1 MDPDGLEILILV
13 ASGVLALVFSWC
25 TGSLLE
31 NDSERQQQM
40 SIGFSSRFCGV
51 VTCALFSF
59 AAFIYG
65 LLQIFIRPAHLPLV
79 ALCFLA
85 LCVICMFFASFG
97 ALHGKDEEESFAFF
111 RPIGALVAMPAVLL
125 FKSLHLK
132 VVEDVTEEDFLNL
145 VDDVAQDEVIN
156 EHQKEMITNIVE
168 LDDVTAGEIMTH
180 RKEVIGVPVSAKVN
194 DVVMLA
200 AKNGVSRLPVYNK
213 TMDDIEGILYAKD
226 LFTVWNEDG
235 NGELSVNKFIREAM
249 FVPEAR
255 PARELLVDFRTQH
268 TQIAVVVDEYG
279 GTSGVVTM
287 EDILEE
293 IVGNIQDEF
302 DDETEDFQKQA
313 DGSVISTGSADLE
326 ELFEALGLSLPN
338 DDEFN
343 FDSDTVGGFV
353 YDKLGRIPEKGEKAF
368 VQYKDVLFTVLKTDD
383 RKIESVHCEIKPVKV
398 HPSGGDSD
406 TKKQTTPR

>member
-1 MDPDGLEILILV
+1 MDPDGLDILILA
-13 ASGVLALVFSWC
+13 ASGVLALVLAWC
-25 TGSLLE
+25 AGSLLE

-59 AAFIYG
+59 AAFAYG
-65 LLQIFIRPAHLPLV
+65 LLQIFVKPAHLV
-79 ALCFLA
+79 FAALCFLA
-85 LCVICMFFASFG
+85 LCFLCVFAAAFG
-97 ALHGKDEEESFAFF
+97 ALHGKDEEESFALF
-111 RPIGALVAMPAVLL
+111 RPIGAIIAMPAVLL
-125 FKSLHLK
+125 FRSMHLK

-168 LDDVTAGEIMTH
+168 LGDVTAGEIMTH
-180 RKEVIGVPVSAKVN
+180 RKDVIGVPITATVS
-194 DVVMLA
+194 DVVTLA
-200 AKNGVSRLPVYNK
+200 EKNGVSRLPVYNK

-226 LFTVWNEDG
+226 LFAVWNDEN
-235 NGELSVNKFIREAM
+235 NGELSVKDFVRPAM

-255 PARELLVDFRTQH
+255 PARFLLVDFRAKH

-287 EDILEE
+287 EDIIEE

-302 DDETEDFQKQA
+302 DDETEDFQKQS
-313 DGSVISTGSADLE
+313 DGSVIATGGADLE
-326 ELFEALGLSLPN
+326 ELFKTLGLSLPSGE
-338 DDEFN
+338 EFE

-353 YDKLGRIPEKGEKAF
+353 FDKLGRIPERGEKAF
-368 VQYKDVLFTVLKTDD
+368 VQYEDVLFTVLKADD
-383 RKIESVHCEIKPVKV
+383 RRIESVLCEVKPAKKV
-398 HPSGGDSD
+398 HHSGGEA
-406 TKKQTTPR
+406 KKV